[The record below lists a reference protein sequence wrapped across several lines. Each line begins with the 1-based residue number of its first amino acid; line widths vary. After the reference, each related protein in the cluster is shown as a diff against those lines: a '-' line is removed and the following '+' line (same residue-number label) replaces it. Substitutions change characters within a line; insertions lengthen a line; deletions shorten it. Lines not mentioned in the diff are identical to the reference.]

1 MEEERKRTTMKN
13 FEGLLEQIKSCSKKK
28 LAVAVAQDDAV
39 LEAVKA
45 AKDKDI
51 ADAILVGDADKI
63 KEIAVSMDM
72 SLEGFEII
80 DVKDPTEACFIYVPL
95 SWLFLQ
101 PRYASV
107 FLEL

>member
-1 MEEERKRTTMKN
+1 MKN

-63 KEIAVSMDM
+63 TEIAARAIELTFVSNV
-72 SLEGFEII
+72 SER
-80 DVKDPTEACFIYVPL
+80 DVRITGAFVPVKIQP
-95 SWLFLQ
+95 FLTF
-101 PRYASV
+101 AV
-107 FLEL
+107 

>member
-1 MEEERKRTTMKN
+1 MKN

-51 ADAILVGDADKI
+51 ADAFWSEMLIRSRK
-63 KEIAVSMDM
+63 
-72 SLEGFEII
+72 SLQAWI
-80 DVKDPTEACFIYVPL
+80 
-95 SWLFLQ
+95 
-101 PRYASV
+101 
-107 FLEL
+107 